1 MEDEE
6 NKKKAPSPPKTY
18 TLKDVV
24 QFENADI
31 YSGFGRM
38 TLSKTTTEPK
48 YGFGKADRGRQQ
60 KVYINKALEKFQF
73 AGKTSPGPN
82 FEGTDFFDYS
92 KDPEWIIGQAI
103 RNTLDIRA
111 PYDYYE
117 RIDEDT
123 DEIYANN
130 YRKNHAPTYRMG
142 TEKRFAPSQQESNG
156 VPGPK
161 YQPNLKPEIPNSH
174 KFSFG
179 YRRDIPGVS
188 PLDSLISTNPTVGPG
203 SYHRK
208 NCVPPNSSQQKNE
221 PSHKFP
227 QRIRFLDSSSKIQ
240 TNQTYEIYR
249 SVADQTRSQKVSE
262 PHINF
267 TKAKREAKPGMF
279 RKDMSTQP
287 PKIRI
292 PMPKI

>member
-6 NKKKAPSPPKTY
+6 NKKKAPSPPKTF

-38 TLSKTTTEPK
+38 TLSKTVTEPK
-48 YGFGKADRGRQQ
+48 YGFGKADRNRQQ

-82 FEGTDFFDYS
+82 FEGTDVFDYD

-103 RNTLDIRA
+103 RNTLDIKA
-111 PYDYYE
+111 PYDHYE
-117 RIDEDT
+117 RIDD
-123 DEIYANN
+123 DSDPIYANN
-130 YRKNHAPTYRMG
+130 YRKERADTMRMG
-142 TEKRFAPSQQESNG
+142 TDKRFRPSLQEANG

-161 YQPNLKPEIPNSH
+161 YQPNLKPEIPNSS
-174 KFSFG
+174 KYSFG
-179 YRRDIPGVS
+179 YRRDVPGYS
-188 PLDSLISTNPTVGPG
+188 ALEPLISTGAIVGPG
-203 SYHRK
+203 TYHRK
-208 NCVPPNSSQQKNE
+208 NPVAPNTSKQKNE

-240 TNQTYEIYR
+240 KNQTYEIYQ
-249 SVADQTRSQKVSE
+249 SVHDQVRSQKVSE

-279 RKDMSTQP
+279 KKDMSTQP